1 MIYRFGD
8 HELDTEGFRL
18 TASGEEIAV
27 EPQVFALLQFLIEQR
42 ERVVSKDEIIEHVW
56 DGRIVSDGTLNSR
69 INSARRALGDD
80 GKAQAVIKTFP
91 RRGFRFVAT
100 LSGDDDAAPTPE
112 PTTVLDKP
120 SIAVLPF
127 HNLSD
132 DPEQE
137 YFSDGITEDIITA
150 LSRVRQ
156 FHVVARNTTFA
167 YKGRAIGDTA
177 VAGELGVRYVLEGS
191 VRRAGDRLRISAQLI
206 DGTTGNHLWAER
218 YDRDQQDIFEVQD
231 DITKRVVSAIEP
243 ELARAERDRANLKR
257 PEDLGAW
264 DLYQRGMS
272 HLWDR
277 GEFGQPDEIEI
288 ALDYFNKSIEL
299 DPRFPPAHAAIA
311 HCSFFKVF
319 FGSSEQRSRAFGEG
333 VAAARKAI
341 EIDPKEADAYTQL
354 ALLHAAYRQPEEAIR
369 ICNAAIAIEPHSARA
384 YQVLGM
390 AETCIGNAEEGLRHC
405 ETAVE
410 LVGSDPIVGPSLAW
424 MAMANIFLGDYE
436 KAVDW
441 AKKALDVPSTQI
453 WGNAALTAAY
463 GHLGNEVEAKG
474 AREELKRRMPNFSYA
489 FVEEN
494 FPVTD
499 PDYFAVFVDGLRKA
513 GLPEI

>member
-1 MIYRFGD
+1 MIYRFSD
-8 HELDTEGFRL
+8 YSLDTDSFDLAHG
-18 TASGEEIAV
+18 TQAVAV
-27 EPQVFALLQFLIEQR
+27 EPQVFSLLQYLVENR
-42 ERVVSKDEIIEHVW
+42 DRVVSKDEIMAAVW
-56 DGRIVSDGTLNSR
+56 DGRIVSDAALNSR
-69 INSARRALGDD
+69 ISAARQAVGDD

-91 RRGFRFVAT
+91 RRGFRFVAA
-100 LSGDDDAAPTPE
+100 LNEDDDTAPTPE
-112 PTTVLDKP
+112 PTTVSDRP

-231 DITKRVVSAIEP
+231 DITKRVVGAIAP
-243 ELARAERDRANLKR
+243 ELARAERDRAILKR

-277 GEFGQPDEIEI
+277 GEFGQPPEIEI
-288 ALDYFNKSIEL
+288 ALDYFNKSIGL
-299 DPRFPPAHAAIA
+299 DPRFPSAHAAIA
-311 HCSFFKVF
+311 QCSFFKVF
-319 FGSSEQRSRAFGEG
+319 FGSSEQRSRAFDEG
-333 VAAARKAI
+333 VAAARKGI
-341 EIDPKEADAYTQL
+341 ELDPKDTDAYTQL
-354 ALLHAAYRQPEEAIR
+354 ALLHTAYRQPEEAMR
-369 ICNAAIAIEPHSARA
+369 ICNAAIAIDPHSAHA
-384 YQVLGM
+384 IQVLGM
-390 AETCIGNAEEGLRHC
+390 AEVCIGDAEEGLRHC
-405 ETAVE
+405 ETAVQ
-410 LVGSDPIVGPSLAW
+410 LMGSAPIAGPNMVW
-424 MAMANIFLGDYE
+424 IAMANIFLSNYE

-453 WGNAALTAAY
+453 WGNAALTSA
-463 GHLGNEVEAKG
+463 
-474 AREELKRRMPNFSYA
+474 
-489 FVEEN
+489 
-494 FPVTD
+494 
-499 PDYFAVFVDGLRKA
+499 
-513 GLPEI
+513 